1 MLKQVFCIGLLCSPV
16 GALAEQQLIDTY
28 LTLISAKDMAT
39 SSGAILTDPSVMIQQ
54 DRANFHR
61 FNRRDDLDEGDALYG
76 DPANRA
82 QIPQLIANGG
92 GVPQYIADVIEMN
105 GGVLL
110 VVYTYSNG
118 DRLTSI
124 RMEVPG

>member
-1 MLKQVFCIGLLCSPV
+1 MLKQAFCLGLLCNAVS
-16 GALAEQQLIDTY
+16 ASAEQQLIDTY
-28 LTLISAKDMAT
+28 LTLISTKDMAT
-39 SSGAILTDPSVMIQQ
+39 SSGAILTNPSAMIQQ

-61 FNRRDDLDEGDALYG
+61 FNRRDELDEGDALYG

-92 GVPQYIADVIEMN
+92 GVPQYIADVINAN
-105 GGVLL
+105 GAALL

-118 DRLTSI
+118 ERLSSI
-124 RMEVPG
+124 QMEIPG